1 MPQRNYPGRRTR
13 EQWQALPRAKRH
25 DLARR
30 GQCDV
35 LGSFRLCTNK
45 GCRRARTCSGDST
58 ACLQKLW
65 LLQKKKPKTLRRR
78 YDKFEAQLHD

>member
-1 MPQRNYPGRRTR
+1 MPKRNYPGRRTR
-13 EQWQALPRAKRH
+13 EEWQALPRAKRH

-45 GCRRARTCSGDST
+45 RCRRARTCSGDPT
-58 ACLQKLW
+58 ACHLRLW
-65 LLQKKKPKTLRRR
+65 HLQKKKPKTLRRR
-78 YDKFEAQLHD
+78 YDKFAALLHD

>member
-1 MPQRNYPGRRTR
+1 MPKRNYPGRRTR
-13 EQWQALPRAKRH
+13 EEWQALPRGKRFE
-25 DLARR
+25 LVTR

-45 GCRRARTCSGDST
+45 RCRRARTCSGDPA
-58 ACLQKLW
+58 ACHQKLW

-78 YDKFEAQLHD
+78 YDKFVALLDG

>member
-1 MPQRNYPGRRTR
+1 MPKRTYPGRLTR
-13 EQWQALPRAKRH
+13 EQWQALPRARRH

-45 GCRRARTCSGDST
+45 RCRRARTCSGDSMD
-58 ACLQKLW
+58 CLQKLW

-78 YDKFEAQLHD
+78 YHKFADLLHD

>member
-1 MPQRNYPGRRTR
+1 MPKRNYPGRLTR

-45 GCRRARTCSGDST
+45 RCRRADVQRRSDRLPS
-58 ACLQKLW
+58 
-65 LLQKKKPKTLRRR
+65 KTLAPTEE
-78 YDKFEAQLHD
+78 KAQDVAQTLR

>member
-1 MPQRNYPGRRTR
+1 MAKLNYPGRLTR

-35 LGSFRLCTNK
+35 LGSYRLSTNK
-45 GCRRARTCSGDST
+45 RCRRARTCGGDPT
-58 ACLQKLW
+58 VCQQKLW

-78 YDKFEAQLHD
+78 YDKFTALLDD

>member
-1 MPQRNYPGRRTR
+1 MPKRNHPGRRTR
-13 EQWQALPRAKRH
+13 EEWRALPRGKRFE
-25 DLARR
+25 LVTRA
-30 GQCDV
+30 QCDV

-45 GCRRARTCSGDST
+45 RCRRARTCSGDPS

-78 YDKFEAQLHD
+78 YDKFVALLDG

>member
-1 MPQRNYPGRRTR
+1 MPKRSYPGRLTR
-13 EQWQALPRAKRH
+13 EEWQALPRAKRH

-45 GCRRARTCSGDST
+45 RCRGARTCSGDPA
-58 ACLQKLW
+58 ACNLKLW
-65 LLQKKKPKTLRRR
+65 RLQKKKPKTSRAR
-78 YDKFEAQLHD
+78 YDKFAAPLRD

>member
-1 MPQRNYPGRRTR
+1 MPKRIYPGRLTR

-45 GCRRARTCSGDST
+45 RCRRARTCSGDPI
-58 ACLQKLW
+58 ACRQKLW
-65 LLQKKKPKTLRRR
+65 HLQKKKPKTLRRR
-78 YDKFEAQLHD
+78 YDKFAALLDA